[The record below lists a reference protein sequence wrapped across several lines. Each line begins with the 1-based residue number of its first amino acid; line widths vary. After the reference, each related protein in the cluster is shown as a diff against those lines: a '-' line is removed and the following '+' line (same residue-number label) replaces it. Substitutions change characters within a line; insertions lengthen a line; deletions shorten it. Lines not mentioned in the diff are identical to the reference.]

1 MKDWHAYA
9 IGGALTLV
17 GALLFRP
24 VVSLLVEIA
33 LALGID
39 H

>member
-9 IGGALTLV
+9 IAGALTLV

-24 VVSLLVEIA
+24 AVGLLVEIA
-33 LALGID
+33 LALGVD